1 MTYSFNDA
9 DLKAPYG
16 PLAFFLDLHPD
27 LGDFKTDVIEGFSRP
42 QKSLSP
48 MYFYDERGSKLF
60 NKITELDEYYPTR
73 TERSVFSEHANA
85 ITEAIGAG
93 AAVFEYGSGSS
104 EKIEWLLSGLE
115 TPVAYVAMDISKD
128 HLIES
133 ASALTEPLNVPVAA
147 VCADFHGAVAI
158 PKHILPAADQWLG
171 FFPGSTIG
179 NMTPQEAQTFLDNA
193 ATTLGAPAKLLVGV
207 DLEKDKAVL
216 EAAYDDAEGV
226 TAEFN
231 LNLLRR
237 MKRELGA
244 DIALEDFEHLA
255 FYNEADA
262 RIEMHLRAR
271 RATTIALDGAR
282 FDFAE
287 GETLHTENSHKF
299 TLERLKTMIA
309 PTPWRFE
316 TAWTD
321 PKGWYAACLLSNS

>member
-27 LGDFKTDVIEGFSRP
+27 LGDFKSDVIDGFSRP
-42 QKSLSP
+42 QKSMSP
-48 MYFYDERGSKLF
+48 MYFYDEHGSKLF
-60 NKITELDEYYPTR
+60 NQITGLDEYYPTR
-73 TERSVFSEHANA
+73 TERAVFSEHANA
-85 ITEAIGAG
+85 ITEAIGPG

-104 EKIEWLLSGLE
+104 EKIEWLLNGLE
-115 TPVAYVAMDISKD
+115 NPVAYVAMDISKD

-133 ASALTEPLNVPVAA
+133 ASALAEGLDLPVAA
-147 VCADFHGAVAI
+147 VCADFHASVPI
-158 PKHILPAADQWLG
+158 PKHILPDPEQWLG

-179 NMTPQEAQTFLDNA
+179 NMTPQEAQSFLDNA
-193 ATTLGAPAKLLVGV
+193 AKTLGAPAKLLVGV

-216 EAAYDDAEGV
+216 QAAYDDSEGV

-244 DIALEDFEHLA
+244 DITLEDFEHLA
-255 FYNEADA
+255 IYNEADA

-271 RATTIALDGAR
+271 RATTVTLDGAQ

-299 TLERLKTMIA
+299 TLDRLKTLIA

-316 TAWTD
+316 EAWTD